1 MKYINYLPVQRQ
13 QLKSHYFRITLGLVV
28 QTGRILALHARG
40 PGFKSQRV
48 HFLFIC
54 KCNDLYRISIFGV
67 DLNII
72 TMGKIN
78 MAGYEASIAVWV
90 PLIVGL
96 APGLVYWIAITGMR
110 KRR

>member
-1 MKYINYLPVQRQ
+1 
-13 QLKSHYFRITLGLVV
+13 
-28 QTGRILALHARG
+28 
-40 PGFKSQRV
+40 
-48 HFLFIC
+48 
-54 KCNDLYRISIFGV
+54 V

-72 TMGKIN
+72 TMEKTN

>member
-1 MKYINYLPVQRQ
+1 MQIKSLPAERQ
-13 QLKSHYFRITLGLVV
+13 QLKSQNYSVKRGLVV